1 MALAY
6 PLIAAFLLTGGR
18 QKEVLGLR
26 LQDVSTDRN
35 TVTFRPNEFHE
46 GGRLKTRTS
55 PRTVPLWPQL
65 REALLPLLDQ
75 RAIEG
80 ERCCSGL
87 RTFPTGKRRSPTSV
101 TC

>member
-55 PRTVPLWPQL
+55 TRDGASVASAPRGAAPATRP
-65 REALLPLLDQ
+65 AGD
-75 RAIEG
+75 
-80 ERCCSGL
+80 
-87 RTFPTGKRRSPTSV
+87 
-101 TC
+101 